1 MSFPAVNSEGNT
13 IDLRSLGAS
22 SPLSVPQDPLDMET
36 SSVGASQLSAEPSP
50 SPRFV
55 NLDAEDAT
63 ELPTGL
69 DDALQPVL
77 PDEVR
82 GMLAALQEE
91 WVRIGGDVD
100 WPQVDDTFQLR
111 AVTSH
116 NHQVAVIGQCIGVA
130 APSGEECARCRRS
143 VGCFASCR
151 VVAFR
156 ESSVKST
163 VVSLGSCMCC
173 HFAGVARACSLRVDA
188 PAWALDALRV
198 HSPEF
203 QFPAVTPTHKSP
215 AQPPTQPTTPS
226 TPPRSAAS
234 RFLSSVSTRLSRKR
248 PRISPSAADVSPS
261 PHVES
266 SEELSE
272 EGAPITPKWRSVLT
286 RGLFEASPDVRLRM
300 ERRLTEEIAQ
310 MQVNI
315 GLVRRDL
322 RGLESLRGQEA
333 VERASSGG
341 GVDAVWADHVAD
353 L

>member
-203 QFPAVTPTHKSP
+203 QFPAVTPTHN
-215 AQPPTQPTTPS
+215 
-226 TPPRSAAS
+226 
-234 RFLSSVSTRLSRKR
+234 SVSTRLSRKR

>member
-36 SSVGASQLSAEPSP
+36 SSVGASQLSTEPSP

-55 NLDAEDAT
+55 NLNAKDAT

-69 DDALQPVL
+69 DDTLQPVL

-91 WVRIGGDVD
+91 WV
-100 WPQVDDTFQLR
+100 
-111 AVTSH
+111 
-116 NHQVAVIGQCIGVA
+116 AVIGQCIGVA
-130 APSGEECARCRRS
+130 APSGEEYTRCRRS
-143 VGCFASCR
+143 IGYFASCR

-163 VVSLGSCMCC
+163 VVSLGSYIYC
-173 HFAGVARACSLRVDA
+173 HFAGMARACSLRVDA
-188 PAWALDALRV
+188 PTWALDALRV

-248 PRISPSAADVSPS
+248 PRISPSAADISPS

-272 EGAPITPKWRSVLT
+272 EGAPITPKWRSMLT
-286 RGLFEASPDVRLRM
+286 RRLFKASPDIRLRI

-322 RGLESLRGQEA
+322 RGLESLRG
-333 VERASSGG
+333 
-341 GVDAVWADHVAD
+341 
-353 L
+353 